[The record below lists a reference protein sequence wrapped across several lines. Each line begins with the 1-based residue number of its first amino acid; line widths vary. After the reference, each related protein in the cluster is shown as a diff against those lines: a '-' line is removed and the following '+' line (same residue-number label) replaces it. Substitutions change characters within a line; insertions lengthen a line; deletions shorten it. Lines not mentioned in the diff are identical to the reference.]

1 MSLPANILF
10 RPLLWFTIG
19 ALLMKAAPAWSAL
32 EQTFLYFPEPG
43 QATTPAD
50 YGLAY
55 EEIRFAAT
63 DGTRLHGWLLPA
75 PPDAP
80 LVVFFMGNAGNKSY
94 RVDNLRFLVELG
106 VGVCIFDYRGYGQ
119 SSGKPSEAGLYSD
132 ALGLLDHLAG
142 RGWQPDRMIFFGRSL
157 GAAVALQVALQHPP
171 AGLVMETPFTSIAA
185 MGRRHYPLLY
195 SLLGWLVQDEYDNLA
210 KIDRLTSPLLII
222 YGEKDRIC
230 PPAMAES
237 LYRRAPEPKRL
248 VGIPA
253 AGHNETF
260 AFGGT
265 AYRTAWQEFIKSL
278 PF

>member
-1 MSLPANILF
+1 MHLFAKILY
-10 RPLLWFTIG
+10 RPLLWLASG
-19 ALLMKAAPAWSAL
+19 GLLMTASPAWSGL
-32 EQTFLYFPEPG
+32 ERTFLYFPDSG
-43 QATTPAD
+43 QAATPKD

-63 DGTRLHGWLLPA
+63 DGTRLHGWLLPP

-106 VGVCIFDYRGYGQ
+106 LGVCIFDYRGYGQ
-119 SSGKPSEAGLYSD
+119 SSGKPSEAGIYSD
-132 ALGLLDHLAG
+132 ALGLLDHLAN

-171 AGLVMETPFTSIAA
+171 AGLVLETPFTSIAA

-195 SLLGWLVQDEYDNLA
+195 PLLGWLVEADYDNLA
-210 KIDRLTSPLLII
+210 KIDQLTSPLLII
-222 YGEKDRIC
+222 YGERDRIC
-230 PPAMAES
+230 PAAMAES

-248 VGIPA
+248 VGIPG

-260 AFGGT
+260 AFGREV
-265 AYRTAWQEFIKSL
+265 YRSAWQEFLQSL
-278 PF
+278 HF